1 MGQVNFITD
10 IDKNVDITKTVFLD
24 VFKDVDADVDIQGR
38 LATAEASADALGPVG
53 TGNGGPF
60 TFIIDD
66 FDSPQ
71 LIEADPDETNPNMGS
86 VAMLPTETDLPN
98 ATRNVEVNVVLGQ
111 GTSTFESDCVVPVI
125 ADDGGLACF
134 SNDTG
139 NQGRFEID
147 YEFDTPVDVLNGAL
161 LATARLEL
169 MTAGS
174 DDGEIVNVEFED
186 ADGTRSR
193 VSIVIPE
200 DTEEDPDNFDV
211 PLADFNNPGNI
222 INPGGNNEIDFDQIV
237 DIDIIV
243 EEELDSDTYFDQ
255 LAIRGEIPG
264 GGGTLAE
271 TDTFAQVDDSGAYA
285 FSESLA
291 AFDPGN
297 NNDFFLA

>member
-10 IDKNVDITKTVFLD
+10 IDKDVDINKDVFLD
-24 VFKDVDADVDIQGR
+24 VLKTVNADVNIQGR

-60 TFIIDD
+60 TFVIDD

-71 LIEADPDETNPNMGS
+71 LVEADPDETNPNS
-86 VAMLPTETDLPN
+86 DSAAMFPTETDLPN
-98 ATRNVEVNVVLGQ
+98 ATRNVEVNVVSGQ
-111 GTSTFESDCVVPVI
+111 GTSTFESDCVVPDI

-147 YEFDTPVDVLNGAL
+147 YDFDGPVDVLHGAL
-161 LATARLEL
+161 LATATLGL
-169 MTAGS
+169 TTAGS

-193 VSIVIPE
+193 VSIEIPE
-200 DTEEDPDNFDV
+200 DTEETPGDFEV
-211 PLADFNNPGNI
+211 PLADFNNLANI

-255 LAIRGEIPG
+255 LAIRGEKPG

-271 TDTFAQVDDSGAYA
+271 TDTFAQVDDSGAFA

-297 NNDFFLA
+297 NDFFIA